1 MDMVF
6 GNFNQFWWR
15 NKFFKKKT
23 MKKIFLPIPFVIIFI
38 IIFVVFYKGLKNT
51 NIYTPDVK
59 INNEVPSFSAK
70 SFYSNEKINSSD
82 VFEKDKFYLLNIWS
96 SWCVPCRDE
105 HPILMELNT
114 NNAIVV
120 LGINYKDNKEN
131 AKNFLSK
138 LGNPY
143 QKIFVDNNGTL
154 SIEWGAFGVPESFI
168 IYNKKIIKKYIG
180 PLNKEILLEIKQL
193 IK

>member
-1 MDMVF
+1 MK
-6 GNFNQFWWR
+6 NF
-15 NKFFKKKT
+15 
-23 MKKIFLPIPFVIIFI
+23 FLPIPFVIIFI

-70 SFYSNEKINSSD
+70 SFYSNEKINSSN
-82 VFEKDKFYLLNIWS
+82 VFEIDKFYLLNIWS

-120 LGINYKDNKEN
+120 IGINYKDNKEN
-131 AKNFLSK
+131 AKNFLSQ

-143 QKIFVDNNGTL
+143 QRIFVDTKGTL

>member
-1 MDMVF
+1 M
-6 GNFNQFWWR
+6 
-15 NKFFKKKT
+15 KKK
-23 MKKIFLPIPFVIIFI
+23 FLSFSFILIFI
-38 IIFVVFYKGLKNT
+38 IIFIVFYKGLKNT

-96 SWCVPCRDE
+96 SWCVPCKDE

-120 LGINYKDNKEN
+120 IGINYKDNKEN
-131 AKNFLSK
+131 AKNFLSQ

-143 QKIFVDNNGTL
+143 QRIFVDTKGTL

-168 IYNKKIIKKYIG
+168 IYNKKILKKYIG
-180 PLNKEILLEIKQL
+180 PLNEETLLEIKQL